1 MLMDR
6 FRLLEPIMIR
16 EWEEGR
22 APTVKRSRVLRSI
35 CVGVLI
41 LSTTLLLAMAASGE
55 SSESPEENRGARGT
69 VPVDS
74 MVFETAPPP
83 FEDPDIFPCSECHN
97 EDMPPDLERREL
109 EYMHEEIVLRHDEEH
124 RWCLDCHSADDRDHL
139 RLANGTLVPFEE
151 SFRLCGQCHGTQ
163 FRDWRAGVHGRRT
176 GDWNGDKLYLLC
188 VHCHDSHQ
196 PQFKPIAPLAPPS
209 EPGSMR

>member
-1 MLMDR
+1 MKCD
-6 FRLLEPIMIR
+6 
-16 EWEEGR
+16 
-22 APTVKRSRVLRSI
+22 
-35 CVGVLI
+35 GVLCI
-41 LSTTLLLAMAASGE
+41 IPSVLLVLCLPLLIAADASGDG
-55 SSESPEENRGARGT
+55 SEPAHEARGVRGT

-83 FEDPDIFPCSECHN
+83 FQDPDLFPCSQCHN
-97 EDMPPDLERREL
+97 EDMPPDRERREL
-109 EYMHEEIVLRHDEEH
+109 EMMHEEIVLRHDEEH

-176 GDWNGDKLYLLC
+176 GSRDGDKQYLLC
-188 VHCHDSHQ
+188 EHCHYSHQ
-196 PQFKPIAPLAPPS
+196 PQFKPLKPLPAPL
-209 EPGSMR
+209 EPGSIR

>member
-1 MLMDR
+1 MPMDH
-6 FRLLEPIMIR
+6 FRLLEPIMSH
-16 EWEEGR
+16 EKDEGR
-22 APTVKRSRVLRSI
+22 ARTVKHVRVLQSIRS
-35 CVGVLI
+35 GGLI
-41 LSTTLLLAMAASGE
+41 LFTLPLLAVAASGD
-55 SSESPEENRGARGT
+55 SSEPAENARGVRGT

-74 MVFETAPPP
+74 MVFETPPPP

-97 EDMPPDLERREL
+97 EDMPPELERREL

-139 RLANGTLVPFEE
+139 RLANGTLIPFEE

-176 GDWNGDKLYLLC
+176 GNWDGDKQYLLC
-188 VHCHDSHQ
+188 VHCHNSHQ
-196 PQFKPIAPLAPPS
+196 PQFQPIAPLAPPA
-209 EPGSMR
+209 EPGSIR